1 MLYSS
6 VLPVQVFQEAWKGCK
21 EVLRTKSEEA
31 NDIDDL
37 SQSHGSK
44 LPNFIA
50 VKDDDCD
57 PFRLTEASSL
67 LASLSLVSRHNLD
80 GSLRLSVQPLTPT
93 WAKDR
98 QGPKHQGVAWMT
110 AGCVLTFSRSNT
122 HMWRTHERRLLP
134 HIQSYLG
141 RRS

>member
-37 SQSHGSK
+37 SQSHVSK

-50 VKDDDCD
+50 VKDDDWD

-67 LASLSLVSRHNLD
+67 LALLSLVSRHNLD
-80 GSLRLSVQPLTPT
+80 GSLRLPMQPLTYI
-93 WAKDR
+93 WAKGR
-98 QGPKHQGVAWMT
+98 QDPKHQGVAWMI
-110 AGCVLTFSRSNT
+110 AGCVPTFSRSNT
-122 HMWRTHERRLLP
+122 HMWRTHERCLLP

-141 RRS
+141 HRS